1 MAPPIDNRSINFAE
15 AEVVQVREKQTYV
28 MNKAQEVYADPE
40 KKMLQRERVEYLREV
55 VMLEYEDFNDIF
67 ELLPT
72 SKIVLLIQC

>member
-1 MAPPIDNRSINFAE
+1 VAPPIDNRSINFAE